1 MSVVRNLL
9 NFYSLDAAAEL
20 FINPGGSRYVCN
32 QEQHWGFLSFAE
44 TRRAALGQIPPL
56 AEQDPGLPVCFLV
69 GSGKTSF
76 PALNCLPV
84 CSLLVIPLSFSP
96 PPALPFPMEFKNLK
110 VQKGLYDPLA
120 LYFLI
125 FTAGDTFEKVQ

>member
-32 QEQHWGFLSFAE
+32 QEQNWGFLSFAE
-44 TRRAALGQIPPL
+44 TRRSALGQIPPL
-56 AEQDPGLPVCFLV
+56 AEQDPGFPVCFLV
-69 GSGKTSF
+69 GSGKASF
-76 PALNCLPV
+76 PALNCLRV
-84 CSLLVIPLSFSP
+84 CSLLVIPFSLSP
-96 PPALPFPMEFKNLK
+96 PPFPMEFKNLK
-110 VQKGLYDPLA
+110 VQKGLYDPPA

-125 FTAGDTFEKVQ
+125 FTAEDTFEEVQ